1 MARTSLDQLWATARG
16 LKRRSRWRKP
26 LPPLLFVTDPGRT
39 PDPARIA
46 GRLPRGAGVVFRA
59 FGATDAAAQA
69 GQLANIARRRGLILL
84 VGADEKLAVAAGA
97 HGLHLPERLIAR
109 TPMLRARHPRWL
121 ITAAA
126 HSPAAIRRAAR
137 SGADAVLLSTAF
149 ESRSPSAGPPLGPVR
164 LAAIARRAPLPV
176 YALGGV
182 DMKNARRLGASGVVG
197 IAAVDAFR
205 T

>member
-26 LPPLLFVTDPGRT
+26 LPPLLFVTDPART

-59 FGATDAAAQA
+59 FGAPDALAHAR
-69 GQLANIARRRGLILL
+69 QLAGIARRRGLILL
-84 VGADEKLAVAAGA
+84 VGADEKLARAAGA
-97 HGLHLPERLIAR
+97 QGLHLPERMVAR
-109 TPMLRARHPRWL
+109 APMLRARHPGWL

-126 HSPAAIRRAAR
+126 HSPAAIRKAAR
-137 SGADAVLLSTAF
+137 AGADAVLLSTVF
-149 ESRSPSAGPPLGPVR
+149 ESRSSSAGRPLGPVR
-164 LAAIARRAPLPV
+164 LAAMARGAPLPV

-182 DMKNARRLGASGVVG
+182 DMKNARRLGASGVIG